1 MVGIVVVSHSARVA
15 EGVVELAREMG
26 GEDVRIEPAGGM
38 AEPAGAIG
46 TDAELVKG
54 AIERASGE
62 DGVLVL
68 MDLGS
73 ALMTAEM
80 AVEMADDATR
90 VVLSEAPLVEGAIA
104 AAATARGGATLD
116 EVAAEARGA
125 LGPKAAQLGVEPAT
139 EPADA
144 PGDEGEDEGEGE
156 TVRLRVENRLGLHA
170 RPAARLVATAR
181 RFEADVSLVNETTGA
196 GPANAGSLTA
206 VATLGVR
213 QGHEI
218 LVRARGAGAT
228 PALEAIVELAREG
241 FGDEDGA
248 APAPA
253 PQEASPAETAQDAPP
268 PEPGA
273 RLAGLA
279 AAPGIALGPVRHLQ
293 PPALDVPADP
303 AGEPAEEWRTLDE
316 ARDAARR
323 DIEADRTRV
332 GRGAGAAEASIFDAH
347 LALLDD
353 SALLDPARRSVLD
366 ERASAAGAWRDAAEA
381 AARAFEATD
390 DEYLRARAVDVR
402 DVAGRVLGH
411 LLGGGTAPAPAG
423 AGIVVAAELTPG
435 QTAGLD
441 RAVIR
446 GVATARGSA
455 TSHAAILARSFGIP
469 AVVGLGDALLALE
482 EGTPLLLDGTEG
494 AVVVDPPDELRAEFE
509 ARQRKAEARRRAA
522 AARAGEPAVT
532 RDGVGVE
539 VAANIAGP
547 DDLPGAL
554 EHGADGVGLLRTE
567 FLFLD
572 RERLPDENEQF
583 AAYSEI
589 AAALDGR
596 PLVVRTLDVGADK
609 PLPSLPQPPEANPFL
624 GRRGIRLAL
633 DEPEV
638 LRVQLRAIVRTAA
651 EHPGIKLM
659 FPMVTTLEEYR
670 TARALLEDVR
680 RELNAA
686 GRLEVGIMV
695 EVPAAALAADRFAP
709 EVDFFSL
716 GTNDLAQYTMAAE
729 RGNEHVAALADGP
742 VPALLRLVAG
752 VARAARAHGT
762 WVGACGEL
770 AGDPAAAVLLVG
782 LGVRELSMAPA
793 RIPEVKELVRGLEL
807 EAAET
812 AASGALDRDSAGAAR
827 ADAAPLMGF

>member
-1 MVGIVVVSHSARVA
+1 MVGLVVVSHSARVA

-46 TDAELVKG
+46 TDAELVKS
-54 AIERASGE
+54 AIERASDE

-80 AVEMADDATR
+80 AVEMADDATQ

-139 EPADA
+139 EPAAA
-144 PGDEGEDEGEGE
+144 PAEEGDDGGQ
-156 TVRLRVENRLGLHA
+156 TVRLRVDNRLGLHA

-181 RFEADVSLVNETTGA
+181 RFDAEVSLVNETTGA
-196 GPANAGSLTA
+196 GPANAGSLTG

-218 LVRARGAGAT
+218 VVRASGPDAG
-228 PALEAIVELAREG
+228 PALEAIQELAREG

-248 APAPA
+248 APAEPA
-253 PQEASPAETAQDAPP
+253 AQAAPEPSDAAPP
-268 PEPGA
+268 PEPGG
-273 RLAGLA
+273 RLTGLA
-279 AAPGIALGPVRHLQ
+279 AAPGIALGPVRHLHA
-293 PPALDVPADP
+293 PALEVPTDP
-303 AGEPAEEWRTLDE
+303 AGEPAEEWRMLDE
-316 ARDAARR
+316 ARDAARG

-332 GRGAGAAEASIFDAH
+332 GQRAGAGEAFIFDAH

-353 SALLDPARRSVLD
+353 SALLDPARRGVFD
-366 ERASAAGAWRDAAEA
+366 EGASAAGAWQEASEA

-390 DEYLRARAVDVR
+390 DEYLRARAADVR

-411 LLGGGTAPAPAG
+411 LLGGGTAPAPTG

-441 RAVIR
+441 RGLIS
-446 GVATARGSA
+446 GIATARGSA

-469 AVVGLGDALLALE
+469 AVVGLSDALLALD

-494 AVVVDPPDELRAEFE
+494 LVVVDPPDDLRAEFE
-509 ARQRKAEARRRAA
+509 ARQAKAEARRSAAVARAA
-522 AARAGEPAVT
+522 EPAVT

-547 DDLPGAL
+547 DDVPAAL
-554 EHGADGVGLLRTE
+554 EQGADGVGLLRTE
-567 FLFLD
+567 FLFLE
-572 RERLPDENEQF
+572 RERLPDEDEQF

-609 PLPSLPQPPEANPFL
+609 PLPSLPQAPEANPFL

-633 DEPEV
+633 DQPEI

-651 EHPGIKLM
+651 DHPGLKLM
-659 FPMVTTLEEYR
+659 FPMVTSLEEYR
-670 TARALLEDVR
+670 KARGLLEGAR
-680 RELNAA
+680 REV
-686 GRLEVGIMV
+686 GSRDRLEVGIMV
-695 EVPAAALAADRFAP
+695 EVPAAAVAADRFAP

-729 RGNEHVAALADGP
+729 RGNEQVAALADGP

-752 VARAARAHGT
+752 VARAARAHGG

-782 LGVRELSMAPA
+782 LGVRELSMAPP
-793 RIPEVKELVRGLEL
+793 RIPEVKQLLRGVEM
-807 EAAET
+807 EAAEA
-812 AASGALDRDSAGAAR
+812 AASAALDRDSAAEAR
-827 ADAAPLMGF
+827 AEAAPLM